1 MLGEFA
7 LLHWRCLGQDA
18 CHDMMKHA
26 AARNKAADR
35 ASMWLVA
42 PPRNLRRTLKIEK
55 TQIPEFPSDIQI
67 RKNQIPKCSV
77 DTDTDTDTD
86 TDIDADADI
95 SYLIF
100 RTSFS
105 YSIFHVHSSYSIFQ
119 IHICA
124 DIYACLQTIL

>member
-1 MLGEFA
+1 MGEFA

-55 TQIPEFPSDIQI
+55 TQIPEFPSDMQMRKRIKFRNVPSILILILILVLILILILILILYDTI
-67 RKNQIPKCSV
+67 R
-77 DTDTDTDTD
+77 
-86 TDIDADADI
+86 
-95 SYLIF
+95 Y
-100 RTSFS
+100 
-105 YSIFHVHSSYSIFQ
+105 Y
-119 IHICA
+119 
-124 DIYACLQTIL
+124 TILYNIIRY